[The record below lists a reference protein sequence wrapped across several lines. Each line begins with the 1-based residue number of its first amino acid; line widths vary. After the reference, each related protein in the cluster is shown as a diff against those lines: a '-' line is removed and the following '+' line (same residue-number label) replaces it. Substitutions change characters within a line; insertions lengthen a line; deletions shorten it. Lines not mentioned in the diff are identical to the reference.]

1 MGERVLMVD
10 DEPLVLDAMRRVLRG
25 YDVATA
31 ESGEAGLAL
40 QREAAEAGSPF
51 AVIVS
56 DMRMPGM
63 DGARFLTAARATDPD
78 AVRMILSGQADLS
91 ATIAAV
97 NEADL
102 FRFLTKPCEPAELS
116 RALDDA
122 LRQHQLVVAERELL
136 ARTLRGTVDV
146 LTELLS
152 LAAPEAFSR
161 AGRLRGLAEAAGTT
175 LGCADDWRLPVAAG
189 LSQIGCIAIP
199 DPVMQSVEAGGA
211 LPEAEAAMF
220 AGHAELARR
229 LLERIP
235 RLADVAG
242 WVGRQPMDADTP
254 PPADAPPAELAF
266 AAAAAFLRALETTG
280 TPARAANRLQAAGYP
295 APVVQALKDT
305 AAAIA
310 PAGVPREVTAQ
321 HVREGMVLE
330 QDVVTVTGMVLVRK
344 GEQVTETLALRI
356 HNFADSVGVVE
367 PIVVIDAD

>member
-1 MGERVLMVD
+1 MGKRVLMVD
-10 DEPLVLDAMRRVLRG
+10 DEPRVLDAMRRVLRG
-25 YDVATA
+25 YDIVTA
-31 ESGEAGLAL
+31 DSGEAGLER
-40 QREAAEAGSPF
+40 QREAAEAGDPF

-63 DGARFLTAARATDPD
+63 DGARFLAAARAADPD
-78 AVRMILSGQADLS
+78 AVRLILSGQADLE

-102 FRFLTKPCEPAELS
+102 FRFLTKPCEPDELS

-122 LRQHQLVVAERELL
+122 LRQHELVLAERELL

-161 AGRLRGLAEAAGTT
+161 AARLRGLTEAAGTA

-199 DPVMQSVEAGGA
+199 GPVMHSVEAGGA
-211 LPEAEAAMF
+211 LPQAEAAMF
-220 AGHAELARR
+220 AGHPELARR
-229 LLERIP
+229 LLEHIP

-242 WVGRQPMDADTP
+242 WVGRQPVD
-254 PPADAPPAELAF
+254 ADAPPPPDAAPAELAF

-280 TPARAANRLQAAGYP
+280 TPARAANRLQGAGYP
-295 APVVQALKDT
+295 PVVVQALKDT
-305 AAAIA
+305 AAALA
-310 PAGVPREVTAQ
+310 PAGVPREVTAA
-321 HVREGMVLE
+321 HVRTGMLLE

-344 GEQVTETLALRI
+344 GEQVTDTLALRI
-356 HNFADSVGVVE
+356 QNFADSVGVVE
-367 PIVVIDAD
+367 PILVIDTD

>member
-1 MGERVLMVD
+1 MGDRVLMVD
-10 DEPLVLDAMRRVLRG
+10 DEPRVLDAMRRVLRG
-25 YDVATA
+25 YDIVTA

-40 QREAAEAGSPF
+40 QREAAEAGDPF
-51 AVIVS
+51 VVIVS

-63 DGARFLTAARATDPD
+63 DGARFLAAARAADPD
-78 AVRMILSGQADLS
+78 AVRLILSGQADLA

-102 FRFLTKPCEPAELS
+102 FRFLTKPCEPAELT

-122 LRQHQLVVAERELL
+122 LRQHHLVVAERELL

-146 LTELLS
+146 LAEVLS

-161 AGRLRGLAEAAGTT
+161 AARLRGLAEAAGTA
-175 LGCADDWRLPVAAG
+175 LECADDWRLPVAAG

-199 DPVMQSVEAGGA
+199 ETVMHVVEAGGT
-211 LPEAEAAMF
+211 LPDAERAMF
-220 AGHAELARR
+220 AGHPDLARR
-229 LLERIP
+229 LLEHIP
-235 RLADVAG
+235 RLSDVAG
-242 WVGRQPMDADTP
+242 WVGRQPVDTDTP
-254 PPADAPPAELAF
+254 PPPDAVPAELAF

-295 APVVQALKDT
+295 PPVIQALKDT
-305 AAAIA
+305 AAVLAQ
-310 PAGVPREVTAQ
+310 AGVPREVGAAQ
-321 HVREGMVLE
+321 VRTGMLLE

-344 GEQVTETLALRI
+344 GEQVTDTLAMRI

-367 PIVVIDAD
+367 PIIVIDAD

>member
-1 MGERVLMVD
+1 MGDRVLMVD
-10 DEPLVLDAMRRVLRG
+10 DEPRVLDAMRRVLRG
-25 YDVATA
+25 YDIVTA

-40 QREAAEAGSPF
+40 QQEAVAAGDPF

-63 DGARFLTAARATDPD
+63 DGARFLAAARAADPD
-78 AVRMILSGQADLS
+78 AVRLILSGQADLA

-102 FRFLTKPCEPAELS
+102 FRFLTKPCEPDELT

-122 LRQHQLVVAERELL
+122 LRQHHLVLAERELL

-161 AGRLRGLAEAAGTT
+161 AARLRGLVEAAGTA

-199 DPVMQSVEAGGA
+199 GPVMQSVEAGGT
-211 LPEAEAAMF
+211 LQETEAAMF
-220 AGHAELARR
+220 AGHPELARR
-229 LLERIP
+229 LLEHIP
-235 RLADVAG
+235 RLSDVAG
-242 WVGRQPMDADTP
+242 WVGRQPVTADA
-254 PPADAPPAELAF
+254 APPAGAEPAEVAF
-266 AAAAAFLRALETTG
+266 AAAATFLRALETTG
-280 TPARAANRLQAAGYP
+280 TPGRAANRLQAAGYP
-295 APVVQALKDT
+295 QPLVQALKDT
-305 AAAIA
+305 AAALA
-310 PAGVPREVTAQ
+310 PAGVPREVTAA
-321 HVREGMVLE
+321 HVRTGMLLE
-330 QDVVTVTGMVLVRK
+330 QDVVTTTGMVLVRK

-356 HNFADSVGVVE
+356 HNFAESVGVVE
-367 PIVVIDAD
+367 PIVVIDTD